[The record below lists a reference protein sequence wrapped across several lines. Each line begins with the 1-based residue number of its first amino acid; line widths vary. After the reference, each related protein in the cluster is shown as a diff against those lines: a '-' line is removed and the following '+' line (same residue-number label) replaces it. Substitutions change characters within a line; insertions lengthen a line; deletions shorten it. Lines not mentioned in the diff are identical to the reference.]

1 MNLSKHRK
9 VVGDHPSTTILLDE
23 LNAESLGY
31 LISLY
36 ENKVAALGYIWNINS
51 FDQYGVEFGKT
62 LAHQIFKD
70 LNTRKTLNQDTSTA
84 GLIAAL
90 KSRSL

>member
-51 FDQYGVEFGKT
+51 FDQYGVESGKT
-62 LAHQIFKD
+62 EAEQIYKD
-70 LNTRKTLNQDTSTA
+70 LTTSKSLNQDASTA
-84 GLIAAL
+84 GLIETI
-90 KSRSL
+90 KSRSR